1 MKVLLRTYTAYNIG
15 CAVVLAVALVVV
27 VAADGSTDTRHALIL
42 LFVGWVIGW
51 LSATIAGAVYL
62 LPKSRQPVDAAL

>member
-1 MKVLLRTYTAYNIG
+1 MKRSLPAYNIG